1 MTISEAF
8 DEYIKD
14 QGGDSYLRAWL
25 RQKLQE
31 NPSLL
36 DELLVEKLKKEI
48 QQDVRITGAK
58 GKSAPPKIQDS

>member
-31 NPSLL
+31 RPELL

-48 QQDVRITGAK
+48 QQDVKAVGAK
-58 GKSAPPKIQDS
+58 GKNVPPKIDAG